1 MSTGAT
7 ADALAAT
14 ARGAAWTGRDMLKC
28 GAAVLGGVVLAAALA
43 LAMDALGA
51 PTALAVSAAALISG
65 GAMIGAVSVF
75 GLAKYGLSWDAVGWR
90 PPADARHWLLVPAA
104 LGASVSFAAVYA
116 LVARAL
122 GADFLVPREPPAGL
136 FGAGWMSLAPA
147 FAVVVWTPLA
157 EETFF
162 RGFLFAGLA
171 AKLGLWGGI
180 AAGSAIFALSHATI
194 GSFVPIMVAGA
205 LFAWIYHKS
214 GSLWLPTLAHASQ
227 NLLAFLAAVFAA

>member
-7 ADALAAT
+7 ADALAAP
-14 ARGAAWTGRDMLKC
+14 WTGRDMLKC

-65 GAMIGAVSVF
+65 GAMMGAVSAF
-75 GLAKYGLSWDAVGWR
+75 GLAKYRLSWDAVGWR
-90 PPADARHWLLVPAA
+90 RPAAARHWLLVPAA

-116 LVARAL
+116 LAARAL
-122 GADFLVPREPPAGL
+122 GASFLVPQEPPAGL
-136 FGAGWMSLAPA
+136 MGEGWAALA
-147 FAVVVWTPLA
+147 FTVVVWTPLA

-227 NLLAFLAAVFAA
+227 NLLAFLAAVFA

>member
-1 MSTGAT
+1 MATGAT
-7 ADALAAT
+7 ADADALAAP
-14 ARGAAWTGRDMLKC
+14 WTGRDMLR
-28 GAAVLGGVVLAAALA
+28 GAAAVLGGVVLAAALA
-43 LAMDALGA
+43 LAMDEFGA

-75 GLAKYGLSWDAVGWR
+75 GLAKYRLSWDAVGWR
-90 PPADARHWLLVPAA
+90 RPADARHWWLVPAA

-116 LVARAL
+116 LSARAL
-122 GADFLVPREPPAGL
+122 GADFLVPDAPPAGL
-136 FGAGWMSLAPA
+136 FGAGWTALAPA

-227 NLLAFLAAVFAA
+227 NLLAFLAAVFA

>member
-7 ADALAAT
+7 AAALALAAP
-14 ARGAAWTGRDMLKC
+14 WTGRDMLKC
-28 GAAVLGGVVLAAALA
+28 GAAVLGGVALAAALA
-43 LAMDALGA
+43 LAMDEFGA
-51 PTALAVSAAALISG
+51 PTALAVSAAALIAG
-65 GAMIGAVSVF
+65 GAMLGATRVF

-90 PPADARHWLLVPAA
+90 RPADARYWWLVPAA

-116 LVARAL
+116 LTARAL
-122 GADFLVPREPPAGL
+122 GADFLVPDAPPAGL
-136 FGAGWMSLAPA
+136 FGAGWTALAPA

-171 AKLGLWGGI
+171 AKLGLWGGL

-214 GSLWLPTLAHASQ
+214 GSLWLPILAHASQ